1 MSNTTNN
8 ITKNAKVAKN
18 AAKATTMNVKDAMEY
33 LASQGFDVT
42 SLYGQKP
49 IASDNSTSAQQQQSQ
64 TASTQMPGPVP
75 VVNNAI
81 TAEALNTALL
91 SFGQTILEQ
100 SAHQMQEMFKQW
112 KNEHGT
118 VSESE
123 EESDEPVDGE
133 EISADVSKDIAKTI
147 KNRKLSSI
155 YEIVKKAASGL
166 TDRFDN
172 RKKSTDELVKW
183 VHDKYPTALTVIENQ
198 LKALAEIEIAG
209 DAPRDQILL
218 ARKQI
223 AALLRDMR
231 TLLTLVIHC
240 INNGTRLSTEKNS
253 TQIVYIHDKKWD
265 ITKWDNIILPKY
277 YGLNDTIK
285 RNDLYDI
292 YDRCHNCLSLAIK
305 DANQVL
311 LKGIALESD
320 TEAVN
325 DDDIKDFKTTMSN
338 IDKISTT
345 RHTHNTFEKIRE
357 NFKKE
362 NLKEV
367 AIVIGAGILI
377 TGLIVLAVV
386 IANGGFDEYVS
397 NDVTATVNNTT
408 ASEMWGSFDVP
419 ASAYG
424 Y

>member
-1 MSNTTNN
+1 MSNTVKSNATN
-8 ITKNAKVAKN
+8 
-18 AAKATTMNVKDAMEY
+18 KA
-33 LASQGFDVT
+33 
-42 SLYGQKP
+42 YGQKP
-49 IASDNSTSAQQQQSQ
+49 VASDNSTSVQQQQ
-64 TASTQMPGPVP
+64 TQPQQESVIGVAPVI
-75 VVNNAI
+75 NNSI
-81 TAEALNTALL
+81 TAEDLNKALL
-91 SFGQTILEQ
+91 SFGQNILEK
-100 SAHQMQEMFKQW
+100 SANQMQEMFKQW
-112 KNEHGT
+112 QNEHAT
-118 VSESE
+118 TESE
-123 EESDEPVDGE
+123 EESDEPVEGE
-133 EISADVSKDIAKTI
+133 DISADVSKDIAKSI

-155 YEIVKKAASGL
+155 VGIVKKAASGL

-183 VHDKYPTALTVIENQ
+183 VNDKYPTALTVMENQ

-253 TQIVYIHDKKWD
+253 TNIVYIHDKKWD

-292 YDRCHNCLSLAIK
+292 YDRCHDCLSKAIR
-305 DANQVL
+305 DVNQVL
-311 LKGIALESD
+311 LKGIALDTD
-320 TEAVN
+320 TEKVN

-345 RHTHNTFEKIRE
+345 YHTHNTFEKIRE

-367 AIVIGAGILI
+367 TIVIGAGILI

-397 NDVTATVNNTT
+397 NDATATVNNTT
-408 ASEMWGSFDVP
+408 ASEMWTSFDVP